1 MIRVYFNLV
10 VSIFC
15 MDVDRFTLSNGLRV
29 VNLKLPI
36 ESVSMVVSVG
46 VGYLDES
53 SECLGVSHLL
63 EHLLFD
69 GTKSYPNEFSFCDAA
84 EKLGGDINGTTEE
97 YSTSFEFRVFKSD
110 FEEAVKLLSELV
122 FHPLFLKEKFEKE
135 KKVILAEM
143 LSRRD
148 VFKKHPVKTV
158 LYNYLD
164 GFDQME
170 RLEREIK
177 NIPLLSEEL
186 VLNHFEKYYQ
196 PSNMVLWVVGEVE
209 NLKELLETHF
219 NKEGSVFGRRVV
231 PDFVSPK
238 KNIERVSDTEE
249 VRSIFF
255 NWFGPGL
262 FSEERAVFEVV
273 AKIISKGENGVI
285 KAIRFDKGL
294 AYEVDAFLNSDERKG
309 VFIVAAK
316 TSKENMTKVEDII
329 KEKVFALRSVS
340 DSEVESAKKS
350 VLAES
355 VLDMEDYLE
364 DARVISNTEL
374 YSKKTPFEGYFDEIR
389 RVDARVVRDFAKK
402 YFGEDFV
409 LITSK

>member
-1 MIRVYFNLV
+1 M
-10 VSIFC
+10 
-15 MDVDRFTLSNGLRV
+15 
-29 VNLKLPI
+29 
-36 ESVSMVVSVG
+36 
-46 VGYLDES
+46 
-53 SECLGVSHLL
+53 
-63 EHLLFD
+63 
-69 GTKSYPNEFSFCDAA
+69 
-84 EKLGGDINGTTEE
+84 
-97 YSTSFEFRVFKSD
+97 
-110 FEEAVKLLSELV
+110 
-122 FHPLFLKEKFEKE
+122 
-135 KKVILAEM
+135 
-143 LSRRD
+143 
-148 VFKKHPVKTV
+148 
-158 LYNYLD
+158 
-164 GFDQME
+164 
-170 RLEREIK
+170 
-177 NIPLLSEEL
+177 
-186 VLNHFEKYYQ
+186 
-196 PSNMVLWVVGEVE
+196 
-209 NLKELLETHF
+209 
-219 NKEGSVFGRRVV
+219 
-231 PDFVSPK
+231 
-238 KNIERVSDTEE
+238 
-249 VRSIFF
+249 
-255 NWFGPGL
+255 
-262 FSEERAVFEVV
+262 V